1 MFARSGRSE
10 RVAVDNNSLSWRNT
24 GVATDV
30 KDTQLELSG
39 ADLREILQEV
49 ASRLASFV
57 DSIPELV
64 TPSLEDAEQWVPG
77 LREPLPEQG
86 TPLTSLLDQLFG
98 PVNQMDGLV
107 HKSFNT
113 TGPGY
118 LAYIPGG
125 GILHAAVADLIADTV
140 NRYVGLW
147 LPAPGLVQLE
157 ANVIRW
163 FCAVAG
169 YPSGSL
175 GVLTTG
181 GSQANLFSAIMA
193 RSERLGEELGS
204 GVAYVSDQVHH
215 SVEKALVLAGIRR
228 SNVRR
233 VPSDDLFR
241 MSLDDLREMISTDR
255 ESGRVPFLVVGSG
268 GTTNTGAVDSL
279 DELARIAR
287 DEGLWFHVDAAYGGF
302 FTLTDRGRQALRG
315 IEKSDSVT
323 LDPHKGLFLPYG
335 TGLLLVREAAA
346 MRRTFS
352 SDASYLP
359 AIQHDDD
366 RIDFCEISPELSR
379 DFRGLRVW
387 LPIKMA
393 GIDPFRRCLDE
404 KLDLAD
410 WAADRL
416 RSIPGIR
423 IVAEPQLSTVAFRL
437 DPPGC
442 TVEETNDLNRILL
455 EEVNRAGRIFI
466 SGTMLRERFTLRF
479 CVLSFRTHREHMEEA
494 VKLVSQYSASILAK
508 RPGTR

>member
-1 MFARSGRSE
+1 
-10 RVAVDNNSLSWRNT
+10 
-24 GVATDV
+24 VATDL
-30 KDTQLELSG
+30 TTTPLELTGS
-39 ADLREILQEV
+39 DFRKILDEV
-49 ASRLASFV
+49 ASRLAPFV

-64 TPSLEDAEQWVPG
+64 TPALDDADHWAPA
-77 LREPLPEQG
+77 LREPMPEQG
-86 TPLTSLLDQLFG
+86 TALASLLDQLFG
-98 PVNQMDGLV
+98 SGYEKDGLV

-125 GILHAAVADLIADTV
+125 GILHAAVADLIADTI

-163 FCAVAG
+163 FCGVVG
-169 YPSGSL
+169 YPAGSL

-181 GSQANLFSAIMA
+181 GSQANLFASILA
-193 RSERLGEELGS
+193 RSQQLGEDLGN

-228 SNVRR
+228 RNVRR
-233 VPSDDLFR
+233 VPSDDRFR
-241 MSLDDLREMISTDR
+241 IRLEDLRRMISADR
-255 ESGRVPFLVVGSG
+255 ASGQVPFLVVGSG
-268 GTTNTGAVDSL
+268 GTTNTGAVD
-279 DELARIAR
+279 DFGGLARVSR
-287 DEGLWFHVDAAYGGF
+287 EEGLWFHVDAAYGGF
-302 FTLTDRGRQALRG
+302 FTLTERGRQALSG
-315 IEKSDSVT
+315 IGESDSVT

-335 TGLLLVREAAA
+335 TGLFLVREAAA

-366 RIDFCEISPELSR
+366 RVDFCEISPELSR

-393 GIDPFRRCLDE
+393 GIDAFRRCLDE
-404 KLDLAD
+404 KLDLAQ

-437 DPPGC
+437 DPPDC
-442 TVEETNDLNRILL
+442 TAGATHALNQALL
-455 EEVNRAGRIFI
+455 EEINRAGRTYI
-466 SGTMLRERFTLRF
+466 SGTMLRGHFTLRF

-494 VKLVSQYSASILAK
+494 VDLVSQFSARLLGQRS
-508 RPGTR
+508 GTR